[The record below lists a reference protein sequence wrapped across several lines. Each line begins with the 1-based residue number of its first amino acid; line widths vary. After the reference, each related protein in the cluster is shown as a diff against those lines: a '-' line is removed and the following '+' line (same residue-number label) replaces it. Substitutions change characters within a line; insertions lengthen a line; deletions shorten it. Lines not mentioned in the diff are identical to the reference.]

1 MKWFPEGRN
10 EVSSSIEVW
19 FHHSDWIL
27 TEERIINIIMMDINI
42 IKMGICVSSRNLY
55 AGASSL
61 YEVARWEEDF
71 AAMQLAPNDV
81 ERLHQ
86 VFERIDKD
94 DSRNIELIELISLLD
109 IDRTAFSERIFSIFD
124 ENKTGS
130 INFYQFVVTLW
141 NYCTLSD
148 DSLRKYFI
156 L

>member
-1 MKWFPEGRN
+1 
-10 EVSSSIEVW
+10 
-19 FHHSDWIL
+19 
-27 TEERIINIIMMDINI
+27 MDLKI

-71 AAMQLAPNDV
+71 AAMQLETNDV

-86 VFERIDKD
+86 VFERIDRD

-156 L
+156 FVCTIHI